1 MDLGLEGKVAWVLG
15 ASSGLGRAT
24 ALSLANEG
32 ASVAVSARREDELK
46 TVLDEAESRNGG
58 RAVAIPLD
66 VTDLDAIPETA
77 RRVESELGPIDVLVS
92 NAGGPPPGGFEATDD
107 DAFHHGFR
115 LTTES
120 AWRLAKAVAPG
131 MKERGSGVLIFLT
144 SSSTKE
150 IIPTLLLSNM
160 MRAAVVGLAK
170 TMSKEFGPHGI
181 RVLCIAPGRIDTDR
195 LKSLDENT
203 AKATNRSPDEVRAA
217 TQALIPLGRYGRP
230 DELGD
235 VVAFL
240 ASERASYITGTTVLV
255 DGGLLNGILS

>member
-1 MDLGLEGKVAWVLG
+1 MDLGLDGKVAWVLG

-24 ALSLANEG
+24 ALSLARDG
-32 ASVAVSARREDELK
+32 AHVAVSARREDELK
-46 TVLDEAESRNGG
+46 KVTSEIESQTGARSV
-58 RAVAIPLD
+58 AVVLD
-66 VTDLDAIPETA
+66 VTDVDSIPEAA
-77 RRVESELGPIDVLVS
+77 RRVEAELGPVDVLVS

-107 DAFHHGFR
+107 ETFGAAFR

-120 AWRLAKAVAPG
+120 AWRLAKSVVPG

-150 IIPTLLLSNM
+150 IIPTLMLSNT

-170 TMSKEFGPHGI
+170 TMSKELGPHGI

-203 AKATNRSPDEVRAA
+203 AKTTNRSPDEVRAA

-230 DELGD
+230 EELGD
-235 VVAFL
+235 VIAFL
-240 ASERASYITGTTVLV
+240 ASERASYMTGTTVLV